1 MKHVDLFKDFLN
13 DVVNLNLTRVTA
25 LEDSI
30 EAIKSAVKDS
40 DWAPKIRSWMPQG
53 SWAHKTIIKPVDQGE
68 FDADLLVFVDPV
80 SGWSAETYIEKL
92 YEVFRANGTYKD
104 KVRRWSHCVTITY
117 ANDRKIDVAPCVVN
131 RGGFVRLEVCN
142 RNTGEFEATEPVQYT
157 EWLTERNSY
166 SGSNSFRKVTRLIK
180 YLRDIKTTFTC
191 SSVLLTTILG
201 SRINSLDKDSDA
213 FADTPTALKTMFGRL
228 DEWCQLSPTKPN
240 VNNPFLQSENFA
252 ESWTDEQY
260 ANFRERVNTYRG
272 WIDEAYDEADRNESI
287 AKWRRV
293 FGDDFAKSVDA
304 EDAKSI
310 SKMAVARLKESV
322 STAALFVGDLVEAVK
337 QFGVQALPLGFNKR
351 PYMKAPRW
359 KKAKAGTFT
368 ICIKAS
374 LYQSK
379 GYNELRRV
387 NSLDPVPKDR
397 WLEVTAVTSAGL
409 PPSKE
414 EYEVQWRVTNTD
426 EDAYNAR
433 QLRGDFYA
441 SEGGQ
446 SRFEELS
453 FRGIHLVEAFVIRK
467 RDNTLVAQSEPFRV
481 LIE

>member
-13 DVVNLNLTRVTA
+13 DVVNLNETRVTA

-40 DWAPKIRSWMPQG
+40 DWALKIRSWMPQG

-80 SGWSAETYIEKL
+80 SGWSAETYVEKL

-157 EWLTERNSY
+157 EWLTERNGY

-201 SRINSLDKDSDA
+201 SRISNLDKDSDA
-213 FADTPTALKTMFGRL
+213 FADTPTALKTVFGRL
-228 DEWCQLSPTKPN
+228 DDWCQLNPTKPN

-260 ANFRERVNTYRG
+260 VNFRERVSTYRG
-272 WIDEAYDEADRNESI
+272 WIDEAYDEADRNERAGPGCLDS
-287 AKWRRV
+287 AP
-293 FGDDFAKSVDA
+293 
-304 EDAKSI
+304 
-310 SKMAVARLKESV
+310 L
-322 STAALFVGDLVEAVK
+322 DLSG
-337 QFGVQALPLGFNKR
+337 FLPVMLN
-351 PYMKAPRW
+351 
-359 KKAKAGTFT
+359 
-368 ICIKAS
+368 
-374 LYQSK
+374 
-379 GYNELRRV
+379 
-387 NSLDPVPKDR
+387 
-397 WLEVTAVTSAGL
+397 AGL
-409 PPSKE
+409 YGFVVASGGRSPTRATTKPSAT
-414 EYEVQWRVTNTD
+414 VMRP
-426 EDAYNAR
+426 
-433 QLRGDFYA
+433 
-441 SEGGQ
+441 S
-446 SRFEELS
+446 
-453 FRGIHLVEAFVIRK
+453 
-467 RDNTLVAQSEPFRV
+467 P
-481 LIE
+481 